1 MATQNYEQT
10 RQLLEA
16 NPSLAYALYQAMH
29 QMNLIDL
36 ATQQRARSSSAK
48 KGSSS
53 GAPPPPPPQLHPQS
67 YASERDRSLQMPPTL
82 GHGGSPSVGYMMPPP
97 PSAQP
102 QDVAGQER
110 LVRQIM
116 GMSTEQINALP
127 PDQRDQVMRVRAQM
141 MGQHLPH

>member
-1 MATQNYEQT
+1 MASQHYEQA

-36 ATQQRARSSSAK
+36 TTQQRARSSGAK
-48 KGSSS
+48 KGSSGS
-53 GAPPPPPPQLHPQS
+53 ASAPPPPPPPTHPQA
-67 YASERDRSLQMPPTL
+67 YASERDRSLPMPLTAP
-82 GHGGSPSVGYMMPPP
+82 GHGSPSVGYMP

-102 QDVAGQER
+102 RDVAGQER

-116 GMSTEQINALP
+116 SMSVEQINALP